1 MELTFRKAL
10 LSEYDELERVWRA
23 AFTPFVRALG
33 REFPARDSAEFAAGL
48 ARVEA
53 ELERGDV
60 YAALDADRIVGLV
73 RTERQKEGLY
83 IDQIAVDPVRQGAGV
98 GSWLLQ
104 RLEEAARSAGA
115 RSLSLETPEM
125 MEHLVRLY
133 RRHGFEIV
141 DRAPPDHGLDAY
153 IRVHMAKPL

>member
-1 MELTFRKAL
+1 MTLTFRTAMP
-10 LSEYDELERVWRA
+10 SERDELEPVWRA

-33 REFPARDSAEFAAGL
+33 RELPAHGSAEFAVGL

-60 YAALDADRIVGLV
+60 YVALDAEQVVGVV
-73 RTERQKEGLY
+73 RTEWQKDELY
-83 IDQIAVDPVRQGAGV
+83 IDQIAVDPVRQGSGV

-104 RLEEAARSAGA
+104 RIEEVARSTGA
-115 RSLSLETPEM
+115 RGLSLETPEM
-125 MEHLVRLY
+125 MERLVRLY

-141 DRAPPDHGLDAY
+141 RRGPPDHGLDAH
-153 IRVHMAKPL
+153 IRVHMVKPL